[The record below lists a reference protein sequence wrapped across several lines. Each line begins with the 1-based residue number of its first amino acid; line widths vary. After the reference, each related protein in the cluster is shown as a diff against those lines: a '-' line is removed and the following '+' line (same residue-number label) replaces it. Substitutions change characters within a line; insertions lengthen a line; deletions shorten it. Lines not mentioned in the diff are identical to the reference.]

1 MRNNLKVKEH
11 QIANDEKIIEV
22 QQANQEYKKSK
33 KSQLRQDEESYDS
46 LYINTDYI
54 NAKCR
59 NQPPKNSLSELVYSE
74 NLDELLQKLNCETIN
89 VDCRD
94 EEGPTA
100 SWTPLYW
107 SVKFRKI
114 ECAKL
119 LLTYGADINMVVN
132 DLDECCG
139 TVLDLATLRCDEEM
153 ETLLRDFAEKDDINL
168 GVTFK
173 AIRTKLRGKA
183 PAFHFNGFGKKKADE

>member
-11 QIANDEKIIEV
+11 QIANDEKINEFK
-22 QQANQEYKKSK
+22 QANQTYKKSK
-33 KSQLRQDEESYDS
+33 ARQEEESYDS
-46 LYINTDYI
+46 LYINTDFL
-54 NAKCR
+54 NAKCK
-59 NQPPKNSLSELVYSE
+59 NNPPKNSLSELVYSE
-74 NLDELLQKLNCETIN
+74 NLEELLKKLNCETIN
-89 VDCRD
+89 IDCRD
-94 EEGPTA
+94 SEGPTA

-139 TVLDLATLRCDEEM
+139 TVLDLATLRSDDEM
-153 ETLLRDFAEKDDINL
+153 ETILREFAEKDDINL

>member
-33 KSQLRQDEESYDS
+33 KSQLRQDQESYDS

-54 NAKCR
+54 NAICR

-74 NLDELLQKLNCETIN
+74 NVDELLEKLNCEDIN
-89 VDCRD
+89 IDGRD
-94 EEGPTA
+94 DEGPTA